1 MQTNGGP
8 RTTTRRNNKGSARS
22 VEKTTGFFV
31 KNAVRGD
38 EMFEYEIR
46 IRLPGQLEFE
56 MITDNVYK
64 MIRNCIATEEY
75 LTYLCKNQP
84 KK

>member
-1 MQTNGGP
+1 MEDHEQRLEEITKEMQEVL
-8 RTTTRRNNKGSARS
+8 K
-22 VEKTTGFFV
+22 KLQDFFV